1 MVKTV
6 NGQPRR
12 NGSLTFLRAELETG
26 LLFASLAEQASDQ
39 DKIDRTLE
47 NARRAYLS
55 VLRFMGKVALSG
67 AEAAELSEK
76 LRELENRLQMLY
88 CS

>member
-1 MVKTV
+1 M
-6 NGQPRR
+6 NEQPRR
-12 NGSLTFLRAELETG
+12 DGSVTFLRAELQTG
-26 LLFASLAEQASDQ
+26 LLFASLAEQASEQ

-55 VLRFMGKVALSG
+55 VRRFMGKVPLSG

-76 LRELENRLQMLY
+76 LGELESRLQMLY
-88 CS
+88 SS